1 MLEVCCGLCRPFRWE
16 VWIPESMHLKS
27 QNISLYCIIRKGLC
41 SVFKC
46 VLNFTFD
53 QLLYWVVVAEFHWFE
68 TRTRKSECTWIGME
82 CFWAGE
88 CYFTWASL
96 RFFFSL
102 QRRNAMHPLEG
113 HYWLSRETCLTL
125 KSFFASLQRGKGFF
139 SAQSRCAV
147 RRTVAL

>member
-1 MLEVCCGLCRPFRWE
+1 MGYAGPLDD
-16 VWIPESMHLKS
+16 KS
-27 QNISLYCIIRKGLC
+27 EFQKAGIWKVKRLPCTVIRKGLC
-41 SVFKC
+41 SLFEC

-53 QLLYWVVVAEFHWFE
+53 QLPYWVVEAEFHLFE

-82 CFWAGE
+82 CFGAGE
-88 CYFTWASL
+88 YSFTWASL
-96 RFFFSL
+96 WFFFSL

-113 HYWLSRETCLTL
+113 HYWLSRETHLTL
-125 KSFFASLQRGKGFF
+125 KSIFASLQRGKGFF